1 MRASTPPGRPTR
13 VDEVV
18 DRLLERIL
26 SGEIAADDA
35 LPPEADIAVASDVS
49 RLTAREAIKV
59 LQAQN
64 IVHVKRGVG
73 TFVNPPG
80 RWTGL
85 DSIVRATARGIGS
98 GELALR
104 LLEARRIVETGAAE
118 LAALRHSGEDLVAMA
133 ASISGMELARDS
145 ADVLAF
151 AESDI
156 TFHDQVLAASGNPFI
171 PALLGSLTNV
181 LYTARSET
189 SSFPDIQLHAI
200 QQHRLVLAAIAS
212 GSPAESR
219 SAMEAHITQTYE
231 DYERYLSI
239 SEDRSRSR
247 SRGAPA

>member
-1 MRASTPPGRPTR
+1 MREPSPSGRPTR

-26 SGEIAADDA
+26 SGEIGADDA

-118 LAALRHSGEDLVAMA
+118 LAALRHSDGDLRSMQER
-133 ASISGMELARDS
+133 ISSMELARD
-145 ADVLAF
+145 AMDVFAF
-151 AESDI
+151 AEADI
-156 TFHDQVLAASGNPFI
+156 AFHDDVLAASGNPFI

-181 LYTARSET
+181 LYTTRSET

-200 QQHRLVLAAIAS
+200 EQHRLVLAAIAS
-212 GSPAESR
+212 GSAAEAR
-219 SAMEAHITQTYE
+219 SAMEVHISQTYQ
-231 DYERYLSI
+231 DYERYLSV
-239 SEDRSRSR
+239 SEARPR
-247 SRGAPA
+247 P